1 MLGVIILLV
10 WVMEFCFVSNKK
22 ANAMGIGANMGV
34 IALIPFLLFYHPHK
48 GPRNRLLDYTT
59 IIVYAIAI
67 SYVYFIAIFYVLA
80 SGVWTALLS

>member
-1 MLGVIILLV
+1 MIILLV
-10 WVMEFCFVSNKK
+10 WVMELCFVNNKK
-22 ANAMGIGANMGV
+22 ANAMGIGVNTGF

-67 SYVYFIAIFYVLA
+67 SYAYFIAIFYVIA
-80 SGVWTALLS
+80 SGVWVGLLC